1 MFNIGVDKKRN
12 VTLSYKILHKTVWT
26 STMIANI
33 SIANPSVSTTSSNNL
48 LAYRPQFKD
57 VHNSNLAGI
66 FLNAKELTCGS
77 TMCKIISE
85 EEDGFNKGKA
95 IIGAGDSGNNF
106 KVFNSTEHISTY
118 GFAIAGCPVMNRD
131 CLPTWYSFNIVCY
144 VSHDCVYP
152 RHV

>member
-77 TMCKIISE
+77 TMCKIISDD
-85 EEDGFNKGKA
+85 EDGFNKGKA
-95 IIGAGDSGNNF
+95 IIKAGDDGNAF
-106 KVFNSTEHISTY
+106 KVFSSTENVPTY
-118 GFAIAGCPVMNRD
+118 GFAIQKCPEMNTN
-131 CLPTWYSFNIVCY
+131 CLPHWYSFHIVCY
-144 VSHDCVYP
+144 VPRDCVS
-152 RHV
+152 

>member
-33 SIANPSVSTTSSNNL
+33 SIANPSMSTTSSNNL
-48 LAYRPQFKD
+48 LAYRPQYSDSHGSK
-57 VHNSNLAGI
+57 LAGI
-66 FLNAKELTCGS
+66 FINAKELTCGS

-106 KVFNSTEHISTY
+106 KVFHSTENVPTY
-118 GFAIAGCPVMNRD
+118 GFAIQKCPEMNTD
-131 CLPTWYSFNIVCY
+131 CLPHWYSFNIVCY